1 MKLKGK
7 CMSELRHTKKL
18 LNNINPYDVSDNIQ
32 NELKNRNL
40 RIFRKCIADIAAFVD
55 IRTGWN

>member
-1 MKLKGK
+1 
-7 CMSELRHTKKL
+7 MSELRHTKKL
-18 LNNINPYDVSDNIQ
+18 SNNINPYDVSDNIH